1 MDPKKFSVKQ
11 LEKITRSYTTELIRR
26 NFIGP
31 GLDVP
36 APDMGTGARE
46 MGWIVDTLFAFS
58 RDVPAAL
65 KLTSDPQPHHQARG
79 GQRTRLCHRKAA

>member
-1 MDPKKFSVKQ
+1 MIDPKKFSVKQ

-46 MGWIVDTLFAFS
+46 MSWIVDTLFVVVQS
-58 RDVPAAL
+58 VEEC
-65 KLTSDPQPHHQARG
+65 
-79 GQRTRLCHRKAA
+79 QRFLFYLENPGVLF

>member
-1 MDPKKFSVKQ
+1 MLWSWKDLYIFFIFYLSKQ
-11 LEKITRSYTTELIRR
+11 EVELEKITRRFTVELAKK

-46 MGWIVDTLFAFS
+46 MSWMADTYDMTL
-58 RDVPAAL
+58 
-65 KLTSDPQPHHQARG
+65 G
-79 GQRTRLCHRKAA
+79 Y